1 MHRGR
6 ERGRFRRAPGGKHY
20 HVGFEGLDAVPE
32 VLRQRRGRVEDHVE
46 LAEEIA
52 AQALV
57 LLEERQQQVE
67 PARHV
72 EVHGGRDFRQVL
84 HGGLD
89 EPRHGLAGIDVKRA
103 AVAQQEVEVMTAA
116 EGVIPRQ
123 PVDRHRR
130 AVLDERPGLR
140 KLLLV
145 RAQHAVR
152 VDHALRHA
160 GRAGGEQ
167 DLRHRL
173 GPHLGVLALL
183 RRAGIDLEHVRNRRR
198 FRAHRG
204 ERRLELRRVGGEHQ
218 ARLQQLEDVFQL
230 AEVLR
235 HQRIRRRDRRDGD
248 ADVHRAQRKQRVV
261 HAVVRKDGDR
271 PLGAEVEVEQRL
283 GDAPHGAV
291 GLAVAQLAPAFA
303 LALGEES
310 ALGRLVRPLRQP
322 FGHAARVGRE
332 LLRRAQ
338 VNVSVASFNL
348 HGRGSESQHNWILMF
363 VAEPERNTPILAEH
377 EVVVLGGGPAGI
389 AAAAAAGRAG
399 RSTMLI
405 ERYGFLGGA
414 GTAAG
419 LANFCGLHAKV
430 DGEHRQVVHGVAD
443 EILSGLKTMGALSAP
458 HLLFRGR
465 IQAQAYDVSAYK
477 LAADHLLSSA
487 NVRLLFHAFAVGF
500 RDSHLLVE
508 TKSGRRAVRGKIFID
523 CSGDGDLAA
532 WAGAP
537 YEVGD
542 GKGNMLYPS
551 TMYRIG
557 GVDPQKAGNAW
568 ERIPELMEAA
578 ERKGRKFPRKKPIV
592 RPQPNPVEWR
602 ANLTQIRNADG
613 SAVSGIDAEQLAWG
627 EVEGRRQVWD
637 TFQFIRESTPGFE
650 RAYIAEIAPQIGIR
664 ETRRVRGEYQ
674 LSEDDVLDCAEFSD
688 SIGVNGWPVEEHVA
702 GNVEFRVQRTTRGY
716 NQLPYRML
724 LPQGVE
730 NLLVAGRCASMTHGG
745 QSAARVSGP
754 CFVMGQAAGS
764 AAHLCLKLGVHPQAL
779 DARALQEHL
788 RTNGAWLG

>member
-1 MHRGR
+1 
-6 ERGRFRRAPGGKHY
+6 
-20 HVGFEGLDAVPE
+20 
-32 VLRQRRGRVEDHVE
+32 
-46 LAEEIA
+46 
-52 AQALV
+52 
-57 LLEERQQQVE
+57 
-67 PARHV
+67 
-72 EVHGGRDFRQVL
+72 
-84 HGGLD
+84 
-89 EPRHGLAGIDVKRA
+89 
-103 AVAQQEVEVMTAA
+103 
-116 EGVIPRQ
+116 
-123 PVDRHRR
+123 
-130 AVLDERPGLR
+130 
-140 KLLLV
+140 
-145 RAQHAVR
+145 
-152 VDHALRHA
+152 
-160 GRAGGEQ
+160 
-167 DLRHRL
+167 
-173 GPHLGVLALL
+173 
-183 RRAGIDLEHVRNRRR
+183 
-198 FRAHRG
+198 
-204 ERRLELRRVGGEHQ
+204 
-218 ARLQQLEDVFQL
+218 
-230 AEVLR
+230 
-235 HQRIRRRDRRDGD
+235 
-248 ADVHRAQRKQRVV
+248 
-261 HAVVRKDGDR
+261 
-271 PLGAEVEVEQRL
+271 
-283 GDAPHGAV
+283 
-291 GLAVAQLAPAFA
+291 
-303 LALGEES
+303 
-310 ALGRLVRPLRQP
+310 
-322 FGHAARVGRE
+322 
-332 LLRRAQ
+332 
-338 VNVSVASFNL
+338 
-348 HGRGSESQHNWILMF
+348 MF
-363 VAEPERNTPILAEH
+363 VAEPECNTPVLAEH

-389 AAAAAAGRAG
+389 AAATAAGRAG

-458 HLLFRGR
+458 HMLFQGR

-477 LAADHLLSSA
+477 LVADRLLESA
-487 NVRLLFHAFAVGF
+487 KVRLLFHALAVGF
-500 RDSHLLVE
+500 RDGHLLVE
-508 TKSGRRAVRGKIFID
+508 TKSGRRAIRGRIFID

-542 GKGNMLYPS
+542 GKGNMLYPA

-578 ERKGRKFPRKKPIV
+578 EREGRKFPRKKPIL

-602 ANLTQIRNADG
+602 ANLTQIRNADD
-613 SAVSGIDAEQLAWG
+613 SAVSGIDAEQLSWG

-674 LSEDDVLDCAEFSD
+674 LSEDDVLDCVDFAD
-688 SIGVNGWPVEEHVA
+688 AIGVNGWPVEEHVA
-702 GNVEFRVQRTTRGY
+702 GNVDFRFQRKPRGY

-724 LPQGVE
+724 LPVGAE

-764 AAHLCLKLGVHPQAL
+764 AAHLCLKLGVRPQAL